1 MRPAGGPGS
10 VCSEVVERVV
20 VEVEALVRAERISRV
35 GNRVGVR
42 TDAGRGSVSPAGGA
56 NIAVRIGPAARVP
69 GPGHV
74 SGAELVADGLP
85 SLGRKLEW
93 VRRCR
98 LVCRLDGVDSEV
110 PTGHIRVGGWQSARL
125 RQGFVRNWSGCRV
138 KPVAGRHSIAGQYPM
153 LRRGSVRIRR
163 RRSGDEPLVVEERSA
178 AGALEEIVRD
188 RVVRVGGIM
197 QVFVNGQGRGV
208 VVTHG
213 QPARVAAGDVAILLA
228 VVELVLL
235 LIKLVHDV
243 AGAAAGKVVWAG
255 N

>member
-98 LVCRLDGVDSEV
+98 LVCRLAGVDSEL
-110 PTGHIRVGGWQSARL
+110 PTCDNRDGGRQTAQL
-125 RQGFVRNWSGCRV
+125 RQGVDSNRKGYRV
-138 KPVAGRHSIAGQYPM
+138 
-153 LRRGSVRIRR
+153 
-163 RRSGDEPLVVEERSA
+163 
-178 AGALEEIVRD
+178 
-188 RVVRVGGIM
+188 
-197 QVFVNGQGRGV
+197 
-208 VVTHG
+208 
-213 QPARVAAGDVAILLA
+213 
-228 VVELVLL
+228 
-235 LIKLVHDV
+235 
-243 AGAAAGKVVWAG
+243 
-255 N
+255 